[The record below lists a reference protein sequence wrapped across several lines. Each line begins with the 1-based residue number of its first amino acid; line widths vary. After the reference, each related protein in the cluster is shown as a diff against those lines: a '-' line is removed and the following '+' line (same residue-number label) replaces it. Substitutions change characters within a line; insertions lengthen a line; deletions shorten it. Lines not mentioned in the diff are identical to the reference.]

1 MSEALE
7 DVLKDAGL
15 RLRLAENT
23 GMPESLLAVLAC
35 DSDIAV
41 RGAVALNPAA
51 SAGSDRLL
59 SKDVDARVR
68 WSLARKMVGLT
79 PPDGERHT
87 ISARTYEILSTL
99 VRDEEVRIR
108 RLLSEELA
116 RLPHAPHDL
125 IVVLARDTVISVS
138 DPVLRLSPL
147 LTPADLKAL
156 LAEPSNA
163 GTAGSIARRANVP
176 AAVSDAI
183 VASASDEAI
192 RALLANPAASIR
204 ESTLDT
210 LIERAAAQPSWHEP
224 LVHRPKLPDRAA
236 RALSEIVAA
245 DLLQALT
252 DREDFSIEL
261 VAELKQRLEHRLA
274 GATPS
279 VPCDAAQMTHATQA
293 EARGDLDEAALLA
306 AADAG
311 DGRRV
316 TALLAVAARV
326 GLHEVDHAASLRSAK
341 ALVSLVWRA
350 GFTMCAALRVQ
361 VLLGHLAPSDL
372 LSPTADGGFPITSD
386 EMRWQ
391 LDFLGVSGR

>member
-1 MSEALE
+1 M
-7 DVLKDAGL
+7 
-15 RLRLAENT
+15 
-23 GMPESLLAVLAC
+23 
-35 DSDIAV
+35 
-41 RGAVALNPAA
+41 
-51 SAGSDRLL
+51 
-59 SKDVDARVR
+59 
-68 WSLARKMVGLT
+68 
-79 PPDGERHT
+79 
-87 ISARTYEILSTL
+87 
-99 VRDEEVRIR
+99 
-108 RLLSEELA
+108 
-116 RLPHAPHDL
+116 
-125 IVVLARDTVISVS
+125 
-138 DPVLRLSPL
+138 
-147 LTPADLKAL
+147 
-156 LAEPSNA
+156 
-163 GTAGSIARRANVP
+163 
-176 AAVSDAI
+176 
-183 VASASDEAI
+183 
-192 RALLANPAASIR
+192 
-204 ESTLDT
+204 
-210 LIERAAAQPSWHEP
+210 
-224 LVHRPKLPDRAA
+224 
-236 RALSEIVAA
+236 
-245 DLLQALT
+245 
-252 DREDFSIEL
+252 
-261 VAELKQRLEHRLA
+261 KQRLEHRLA